1 MSKKCWLLIVCLGL
15 SWPSF
20 SHGKGKGHPSKGN
33 ALVRY
38 YSVPGQTLSQKEL
51 QCLALNVFHEARGES
66 LAGQVGVAQ
75 VTLNRVAMQHR
86 GKKTICAVVF
96 DPKQFSWTDRAG
108 KSPKPTGKHWQ
119 AILQVAHQVSL
130 GLRVHGLDTALYFHR
145 KHLRTPWQQG
155 MQLLLVIDNHL
166 FWSPT

>member
-1 MSKKCWLLIVCLGL
+1 MK
-15 SWPSF
+15 
-20 SHGKGKGHPSKGN
+20 
-33 ALVRY
+33 
-38 YSVPGQTLSQKEL
+38 LSQKEL
-51 QCLALNVFHEARGES
+51 QCLALNIFHEARGES
-66 LAGQVGVAQ
+66 LAGQIGVAQ

-108 KSPKPTGKHWQ
+108 KSLKPTGKQWQ

-130 GLRVHGLDTALYFHR
+130 GMRVHGLDTALYFHR